1 MRSRALLALSVL
13 YLASASPV
21 TAQSAPAKP
30 LKLVA
35 DLGYVNA
42 SGNSNLS
49 TLNLGEKLTWTPA
62 GSKFSLNQYAAYVTG
77 STNEKESANRLGLG
91 GRGTYKLSA
100 RLSAFAGLDFERDP
114 FAGVDR
120 RFTELVGLGWTALD
134 APRNKFSLEGGATF
148 VQATYTEPQDDGTL
162 DDRYATWRLAGTYRW
177 LFGDKAYFQWMGEY
191 LPGFEK
197 ETGYRFNTEAALV
210 APINR
215 IVALKTTYLLRYNS
229 NPPSDFKTTDRTFTT
244 GIQVTP

>member
-1 MRSRALLALSVL
+1 MPARARSALAILAL
-13 YLASASPV
+13 AAAAPGF
-21 TAQSAPAKP
+21 AQDAPPKP
-30 LKLVA
+30 LKVVA
-35 DLGYVNA
+35 DFGYVNA

-49 TLNLGEKLTWTPA
+49 TLNLGEKLTWTPT

-77 STNEKESANRLGLG
+77 STNGEESANRLGLG
-91 GRGTYKLSA
+91 GRGTYRLSP
-100 RLSAFAGLDFERDP
+100 RFSAFAGLDFERDP

-134 APRNKFSLEGGATF
+134 APRNKLTLEGGATF
-148 VQATYTEPQDDGTL
+148 VQATYTQPQADGGR

-177 LFGDKAYFQWMGEY
+177 LLGEKAYVQWMGEY

-197 ETGYRFNTEAALV
+197 ETGYRVNTELALV

-215 IVALKTTYLLRYNS
+215 IIALKTTYLLRYNS
-229 NPPSDFKTTDRTFTT
+229 NPPSDFKTTDRTLTT

>member
-1 MRSRALLALSVL
+1 MRAPATVLVGGLSLLLVA
-13 YLASASPV
+13 PV
-21 TAQSAPAKP
+21 TAQTAPARPVKV
-30 LKLVA
+30 VA

-77 STNEKESANRLGLG
+77 STSGEESANRLGLG

-114 FAGVDR
+114 FAGIDR

-134 APRNKFSLEGGATF
+134 APRNTLSLEGGATF
-148 VQATYTEPQDDGTL
+148 VQATYTESQDDGTL

-177 LFGDKAYFQWMGEY
+177 LLGEKAYVQWMGEY

-197 ETGYRFNTEAALV
+197 ETGYRVNTEAALV